1 MTNLEYAVKYYP
13 DLIIELATNS
23 SQKLAIDVSSDDG
36 KYRLCECSDIHCD
49 DCLFNR
55 GNRSCEEL
63 AEKWFKEEYDGT
75 INTSETSDSNEGG
88 ISW

>member
-1 MTNLEYAVKYYP
+1 MTNLEYMAKYYP
-13 DLIIELATNS
+13 DTLIDLAINGE
-23 SQKLAIDVSSDDG
+23 KLAIDISSNDG
-36 KYRLCECSDIHCD
+36 DRICECSDVNCS
-49 DCLFNR
+49 DCRFNKPDKT
-55 GNRSCEEL
+55 CEEL